1 MLFRDHKTSHGGQYG
16 RGSFGK
22 GAMNVV
28 NAFRLESARNLERFK
43 SLENQGLRD
52 RVQLL
57 EQEDKI
63 LVELSADLRASH
75 RQIAQLMQLGVGTV
89 SRRLR
94 RIGAPIH
101 SPLVARLLDSSTCP
115 LGPNY
120 RQIGVQH
127 FLTGKTFARIAAEN
141 GTSVAFVREAIAA
154 VRAWHRHTWAG
165 ARGVG
170 TK

>member
-1 MLFRDHKTSHGGQYG
+1 
-16 RGSFGK
+16 
-22 GAMNVV
+22 MNVV
-28 NAFRLESARNLERFK
+28 NGFRLESGRDIECVK
-43 SLENQGLRD
+43 SLADQDLRD

-57 EQEDKI
+57 DEDDRI
-63 LVELSADLRASH
+63 LVELSGDLRASH
-75 RQIAQLMQLGVGTV
+75 RQIAQLMKLDVGTV

-94 RIGAPIH
+94 RIGGRIH

-141 GTSVAFVREAIAA
+141 GTSIAFVREAIAA

-165 ARGVG
+165 GRGVG
-170 TK
+170 IK